1 MTLEY
6 VVKAPEGTPKKTI
19 VYLHGYGS
27 HEQDLLAFTG
37 DLPADY
43 LHLGFRAPQPALGGG
58 FAWYDINWNNV
69 EERIDLPQARQSLN
83 AILTAIEEVKSQYN
97 LSGKPVDLVGFSQG
111 GVLAYALALKNP
123 HLFQKVALLSTYP
136 DEKLLADIP
145 IDRKKLE
152 NLRFFISHGT
162 DDVVI
167 PLDWAK
173 KGAELLYDHSAY
185 FSFREYMHG
194 HGLNQK
200 NYLDLIEFLSK

>member
-6 VVKAPEGTPKKTI
+6 VVKEPVGAPKRAI

-27 HEQDLLAFTG
+27 NEQDLISFTG

-43 LHLGFRAPQPALGGG
+43 LHLSFRAPLPAMGGG

-69 EERIDLPQARQSLN
+69 EERIDLSQARQSLN
-83 AILTAIEEVKSQYN
+83 AVLMGIEEAKARYN
-97 LSGKPVDLVGFSQG
+97 LAGKPVDLVGFSQG

-123 HLFQKVALLSTYP
+123 QLFQKVALLSTYP
-136 DEKLLADIP
+136 DDKLLADIA
-145 IDRKKLE
+145 IDRRKLE

-167 PLDWAK
+167 PLEWAK

-194 HGLNQK
+194 HGVNQK
-200 NYLDLIEFLSK
+200 NYLDLIEFLRK